1 MFSKKDTNLPASS
14 NKTLTIIGE
23 GVIIEG
29 SLYSPGTTRI
39 DGKVTG
45 EIIAENEIVIGKEG
59 KVEAKVKTN
68 NAVIAGTFIGD
79 MIVSGEVEITSTGK
93 FSGNLTQKDALL
105 TIEKGGIF
113 KGESIISEDQK
124 IFEININEKTPDEK
138 KSAIPDNSY
147 DNGKDE
153 N

>member
-1 MFSKKDTNLPASS
+1 MFSKKDTSLPTSS

-93 FSGNLTQKDALL
+93 FSGNLTQKM
-105 TIEKGGIF
+105 
-113 KGESIISEDQK
+113 
-124 IFEININEKTPDEK
+124 P
-138 KSAIPDNSY
+138 Y
-147 DNGKDE
+147 
-153 N
+153 